1 MVRLPLAIVAAALVL
16 AGCEDRPDAAT
27 LAAWRKEA
35 QEANARRVAEEGTKD
50 AGPPWTLHLQ
60 GQVERPAAL
69 SLVDVRGT
77 GPYVEIVVPQNK
89 FDAPRTYRGVK
100 IGDIVDHAKP
110 RPEAKVVTFVGSD
123 GYWSTVELQHLRAY
137 DALMAFELDGKLLTP
152 ANGGPIG
159 LHLDLARMTPELQ
172 RRYQN
177 AGCMYVTHM
186 IIGDEAAH
194 LRVGDKTL
202 DAAALDA
209 LPETKLAVEKVE
221 WRTGWL
227 PTPQTLWGPRLRD
240 VVGRS
245 TLPARVRVYG
255 KDPLH
260 QKADAVAAIGAAD
273 LASCD
278 LVLARRYGA
287 DRKPI
292 PSSMGGPVLLAVGN
306 NCRDRFPRERGGWT
320 SFVESVEVTP

>member
-1 MVRLPLAIVAAALVL
+1 MVRLPLAILAGALVL
-16 AGCEDRPDAAT
+16 VGCDGRPDAAT

-35 QEANARRVAEEGTKD
+35 QEANARRMTEEGTQD

-60 GQVERPAAL
+60 GQVDRPAAL

-110 RPEAKVVTFVGSD
+110 RAEAKSVTFVGSD
-123 GYWSTVELQHLRAY
+123 GYWSTVELRHLRAY

-159 LHLDLARMTPELQ
+159 LHLDLARMPPELQ

-186 IIGDEAAH
+186 IIGDEAPH

-209 LPETKLAVEKVE
+209 LPETKLTVEKVE

-227 PTPQTLWGPRLRD
+227 FTP
-240 VVGRS
+240 
-245 TLPARVRVYG
+245 
-255 KDPLH
+255 
-260 QKADAVAAIGAAD
+260 
-273 LASCD
+273 
-278 LVLARRYGA
+278 
-287 DRKPI
+287 
-292 PSSMGGPVLLAVGN
+292 
-306 NCRDRFPRERGGWT
+306 
-320 SFVESVEVTP
+320 